1 MRIFAVDHG
10 NARCGCAVSDP
21 TETIARPIETIE
33 PTEAAAVA
41 GLVRESEAELVV
53 VGLPLRLS
61 GEEGPQAV
69 IARSFRDE
77 LASLVDVPV
86 DTYDERLTTRMAER
100 TAQSDPSGSQDS
112 VAAAHLLEGYMQHR
126 AHSGA
131 DGGEDL

>member
-41 GLVRESEAELVV
+41 RLVRDSEAELVV

-61 GEEGPQAV
+61 GEEGPQAE
-69 IARSFRDE
+69 IARRFRDE
-77 LASLVDVPV
+77 LALLVDVPV

-126 AHSGA
+126 ANSRA
-131 DGGEDL
+131 DL